1 MRSWRVVGLLGLWLM
16 SCVAIAKPPVPM
28 LWKLSDADSS
38 VYLLGS
44 FHMLKAQDYP
54 LDTAV
59 EAAYADADVMV
70 FELPPEAMQDPG
82 VQAKF
87 LQAAKFSDGRTLREV
102 LPDEVEKKLAAF
114 MGSEAAVAGSDSL
127 QPWYLALNMSVM
139 MVVQAGFDPNLGL
152 DMHFMQR
159 AQADEK
165 PTSGLETID
174 DQLAALAGAPM
185 EEQIY
190 ALDEALKPAA
200 EMREKFDTL
209 YQAWRD
215 GDATAVEQEMVRE
228 MNEHTPVSARLLADE
243 RNQKW
248 LPQVQAMLATDQN
261 HLVIVGALHLLG
273 DSGLVSLLQKQ
284 GLAVERVQAID

>member
-1 MRSWRVVGLLGLWLM
+1 MRTWGVLGLLGLLLT
-16 SCVAIAKPPVPM
+16 SCLAMAKPPVPL

-54 LDTAV
+54 LDTSV
-59 EAAYADADVMV
+59 EAAYADAEVIV

-82 VQAKF
+82 VQGKF

-102 LPDEVEKKLAAF
+102 LPDDIEQKLAAF
-114 MGSEAAVAGSDSL
+114 MGGEAAVASSDAL

-139 MVVQAGFDPNLGL
+139 MVVQAGFDPTLGL

-159 AQADEK
+159 AQADGRS
-165 PTSGLETID
+165 TRGLETID

-185 EEQIY
+185 DEQIY
-190 ALDEALKPAA
+190 SLGEALKPAA
-200 EMREKFDTL
+200 EMRAKFDTL
-209 YQAWRD
+209 YEAWRA
-215 GDATAVEQEMVRE
+215 GDTRTVEAEMVRE
-228 MNEHTPVSARLLADE
+228 MTEQTPVSARLLADE
-243 RNQKW
+243 RNLKW
-248 LPQVQAMLATDQN
+248 LPQVQTMLATDQN

-273 DSGLVSLLQKQ
+273 DSGVVALLQKQ
-284 GLAVERVQAID
+284 GITVDRVQAID